1 MEIFKPVRGYSGLY
15 EVSNKGRVR
24 SLDRLSVDGRRLR
37 GKMMCPNIHPVKGYV
52 RAHLYRGGSSRL
64 IEIHRLVAEAF
75 LGSVPKDC
83 VVCHDNGIPN
93 DNRVE
98 NLRIDTHQNNMLDV
112 ARHGRR
118 PLKPEQIR
126 EIRSRGPYSKPRIL
140 AGEYGCSPR
149 TIKRILQRQLY
160 AGC

>member
-24 SLDRLSVDGRRLR
+24 SLDRIGIDGRRLR
-37 GKMMCPNIHPVKGYV
+37 GKMMRPNVHPAKGYV
-52 RAHLYRGGSSRL
+52 RAHLYRGGTSRL

-75 LGSVPKDC
+75 YGMVPKDC
-83 VVCHDNGIPN
+83 VVCHNNGVPG

-98 NLRIDTHQNNMLDV
+98 NLRIDTHQGNMLDV

-118 PLKPEQIR
+118 PLKPQQIR
-126 EIRSRGPYSKPRIL
+126 EIRAQGPYHKPQVL
-140 AGEYGCSPR
+140 AGKYGCTAR

-160 AGC
+160 AGI